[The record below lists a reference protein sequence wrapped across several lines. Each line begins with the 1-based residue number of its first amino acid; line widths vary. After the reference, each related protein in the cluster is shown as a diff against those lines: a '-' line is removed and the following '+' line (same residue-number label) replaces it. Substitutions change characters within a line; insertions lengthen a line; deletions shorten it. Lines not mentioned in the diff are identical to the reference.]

1 MTNHGHHGLKYTYAS
16 GEIPAFHQRF
26 SYGSGIGTR
35 FSIEEN
41 AGKNA
46 SGEVRDI
53 AQDKGN
59 HLQYD
64 GISGGVRCQNYSSF
78 TRGDKR

>member
-1 MTNHGHHGLKYTYAS
+1 MKS
-16 GEIPAFHQRF
+16 IQVFHQRF
-26 SYGSGIGTR
+26 SCESGIGTR

-46 SGEVRDI
+46 SGEARDI

-59 HLQYD
+59 HLQHD
-64 GISGGVRCQNYSSF
+64 EIPGGIRC
-78 TRGDKR
+78 